1 MKQKITPP
9 TYFMLLLLLSIALH
23 FILPLEKIINPPY
36 AYSGILLIIFGIILN
51 LWADSL
57 FKKSKTTVSPHD
69 TPTSLE
75 TEGPFRATRHPM
87 YLGMAAILF
96 GAAIL
101 MGTITPFLSPVL
113 FIILMEA
120 LFIPAEEKNME
131 NQFKTRHHT
140 YKKKVRR
147 WI

>member
-1 MKQKITPP
+1 MQQKIMPT

-23 FILPLEKIINPPY
+23 FIYPITKIINPPY

-51 LWADSL
+51 LWADSV
-57 FKKSKTTVSPHD
+57 FKKTRTTVKPHE

-87 YLGMAAILF
+87 YLGMAAILS
-96 GAAIL
+96 GASII

-131 NQFKTRHHT
+131 NQFKTRHHE